1 MSGLAVVTVA
11 PNEVTADLICSFL
24 REEGILCNHR
34 ITNIGAG
41 AWDGVP
47 SAAGPREVVVDVA
60 HLDQARRVLAAA
72 DLGEFST

>member
-1 MSGLAVVTVA
+1 MTGLAVVTVA

-47 SAAGPREVVVDVA
+47 SAAGPREVVVDLA
-60 HLDQARRVLAAA
+60 DLDQARRVLAAA
-72 DLGEFST
+72 DLGEFSA

>member
-11 PNEVTADLICSFL
+11 SNEVTADLICSFL
-24 REEGILCNHR
+24 RKEGILCNHR

-60 HLDQARRVLAAA
+60 DLDHARRVLAAA
-72 DLGEFST
+72 DLGEFSA

>member
-47 SAAGPREVVVDVA
+47 SAAGPREVVVDA
-60 HLDQARRVLAAA
+60 DDLDQARRVLAAA

>member
-47 SAAGPREVVVDVA
+47 SAAGPREVVVDA
-60 HLDQARRVLAAA
+60 ADLDQARRVLAAA

>member
-60 HLDQARRVLAAA
+60 DLDQARRVLAAA
-72 DLGEFST
+72 DLGEFSA

>member
-34 ITNIGAG
+34 VTNIGAG

-60 HLDQARRVLAAA
+60 DLDQARRVLAAA

>member
-60 HLDQARRVLAAA
+60 DLDQAKRVLAAA
-72 DLGEFST
+72 DLGEFSA

>member
-60 HLDQARRVLAAA
+60 DLDQARRVLAAA